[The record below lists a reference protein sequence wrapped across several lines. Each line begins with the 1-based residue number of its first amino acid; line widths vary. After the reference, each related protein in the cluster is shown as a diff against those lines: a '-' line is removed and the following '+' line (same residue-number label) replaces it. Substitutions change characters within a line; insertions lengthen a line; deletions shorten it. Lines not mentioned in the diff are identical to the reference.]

1 MVMDEKRLIK
11 KIDDRYQD
19 SVGLLEKLVNIDSG
33 SYTVNG
39 VNAVAEIIAARLRN
53 IGFATERL
61 YSGKYA
67 DHLRA
72 YKEGSGK
79 VKILT
84 LCHMDTV
91 FDEGAAAK
99 RPFRIDGTKAY
110 GPGIYDMKAGSVML
124 IEALEAL
131 FEEGFDDFGSI
142 TCLFNSDEERGSET
156 SEKYILEEGKK
167 ADVCLVCETGIPGGK
182 VVIERSGGGI
192 YNLDVY
198 GKASHA
204 GAEPEKGIHA
214 IEELAHKILEMHKE
228 TDYSKGRS
236 ISVGV
241 VRGGERSNII
251 PDHVFAEID
260 IRCRTNADGK
270 ELILRMEEIAGTQW
284 VKGTRAELKEVMFR
298 GPIEKTAGNIRL
310 FELLQKAG
318 DKIGLSVTEEYCGG
332 ASDGNYTSSIG
343 TPTIDSLGPEG
354 DGEHTEDEVLYIDT
368 LIPRTKLFALFLLEI
383 AKEYNI
389 GLQND

>member
-1 MVMDEKRLIK
+1 MDEKKLIGS
-11 KIDDRYQD
+11 IEARYQD
-19 SVGLLEKLVNIDSG
+19 SVDLLEEFVNTDSG
-33 SYTVNG
+33 SYTTKG
-39 VNAVAEIIAARLRN
+39 VDKVAGIIASRLEA
-53 IGFATERL
+53 IGFTTERL

-72 YKEGSGK
+72 YKEGKGK

-91 FDEGAAAK
+91 FDEGTAAK
-99 RPFRIDGTKAY
+99 RPFRIEGDKAY
-110 GPGIYDMKAGSVML
+110 GPGVYDMKAGSVML

-131 FEEGFDDFGSI
+131 SEEGFDDYGSI

-167 ADVCLVCETGIPGGK
+167 ADVCLVCETGVPGNK
-182 VVIERSGGGI
+182 VVIDRPGGGI
-192 YNLDVY
+192 FNLDIY
-198 GKASHA
+198 GKAAHA

-214 IEELAHKILEMHKE
+214 IEELAHKTLAMHQQ
-228 TDYSKGRS
+228 TDYSKGKS

-241 VRGGERSNII
+241 VHGGERSNII

-260 IRCRTNADGK
+260 IRCRTNEDGK
-270 ELILRMEEIAGTQW
+270 ELIRKMQEIMDRSW
-284 VKGTRAELKEVMFR
+284 VEGTRSILKQVMFR
-298 GPIEKTAGNIRL
+298 GPIEKTEGNIRL
-310 FELLQKAG
+310 FELLNKAG
-318 DKIGLSVTEEYCGG
+318 DRIGMEMIEEYCGG
-332 ASDGNYTSSIG
+332 GSDGNYTSSIG

-368 LIPRTKLFALFLLEI
+368 LIPRTKLFALFLIEI
-383 AKEYNI
+383 AKEYN
-389 GLQND
+389 GEVQKN